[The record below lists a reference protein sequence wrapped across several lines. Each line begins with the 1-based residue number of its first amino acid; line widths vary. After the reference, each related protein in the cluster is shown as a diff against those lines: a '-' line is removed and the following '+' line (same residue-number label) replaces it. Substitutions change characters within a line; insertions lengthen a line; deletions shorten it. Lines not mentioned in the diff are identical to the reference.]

1 MCTLLYFRRALV
13 VSSITSNIPII
24 IMIIRTSTNS
34 PSPPPHSSININLLE
49 PPTILSGLST
59 RRSTGVVGSS
69 VIIDNMLD
77 TDR

>member
-1 MCTLLYFRRALV
+1 MCSLLHFRRALV

-24 IMIIRTSTNS
+24 ISIRTNS
-34 PSPPPHSSININLLE
+34 PSPPRHSSTNINLLE

>member
-1 MCTLLYFRRALV
+1 MCSLLYFRRALV
-13 VSSITSNIPII
+13 VSNITSNIPISI
-24 IMIIRTSTNS
+24 ISISTNS
-34 PSPPPHSSININLLE
+34 PSPPRHSSTNINPVE

-69 VIIDNMLD
+69 VIIDSMLD

>member
-1 MCTLLYFRRALV
+1 MCSLLYFRRALV
-13 VSSITSNIPII
+13 VSSITSNIPFILI
-24 IMIIRTSTNS
+24 STNN
-34 PSPPPHSSININLLE
+34 PSPPWHSSTNINPVE

>member
-24 IMIIRTSTNS
+24 IRTNS
-34 PSPPPHSSININLLE
+34 PSPPRHSSTNINLLE

>member
-13 VSSITSNIPII
+13 VSSIISNIPISI
-24 IMIIRTSTNS
+24 STNS
-34 PSPPPHSSININLLE
+34 PSPPRHSSTNINLLE